1 MPARLNL
8 KLIQG
13 SSFTQEIRWESNTKV
28 YRAISSI
35 QKSAPVEISTIEAHG
50 IPEHWRVKISNVQ
63 GMKEVNSDEY
73 VVVSNVLPGSFQLN
87 SINAIGYTM
96 YTSGGVVEYNAPVDL
111 AGYSA
116 RMQIRPSVSSEVVLL
131 ELTSA
136 DNEIVINDEDKVITI
151 NISATESMGL
161 DFKTA
166 VYSLEMVGTTGNVV
180 TLVNGTVSLVKEV
193 TR

>member
-1 MPARLNL
+1 MPAKLNL

-13 SSFTQEIRWESNTKV
+13 NSFTQEIRWESNTKV
-28 YRAISSI
+28 YRAIASI

-63 GMKEVNSDEY
+63 GMKEINSDEY

-87 SINAIGYTM
+87 SINAIGYNM

-116 RMQIRPSVSSEVVLL
+116 RMQVRPSVSSEVVLL

-136 DNEIVINDEDKVITI
+136 DNEIVVNDEDKVITI
-151 NISATESMGL
+151 SISAAESMEL

-166 VYSLEMVGTTGNVV
+166 VYSLEMIGTAGNVV

>member
-28 YRAISSI
+28 YRAIASI

-50 IPEHWRVKISNVQ
+50 IPERWRVKISNVQ
-63 GMKEVNSDEY
+63 GMKEINSDEY

-96 YTSGGVVEYNAPVDL
+96 YTSGGVVEYNAPVGL

-136 DNEIVINDEDKVITI
+136 DNEIVVNDEDKVIAIT
-151 NISATESMGL
+151 ISAAESMEL

-166 VYSLEMVGTTGNVV
+166 VYSLEMIGPAGNVV

>member
-28 YRAISSI
+28 YRAIASI

-50 IPEHWRVKISNVQ
+50 IPERWRVKISNVQ
-63 GMKEVNSDEY
+63 GMKEINSDEY

-96 YTSGGVVEYNAPVDL
+96 YTSGGVVEYNAPVSL

-116 RMQIRPSVSSEVVLL
+116 RMQIRSSVSSEVVLL

-136 DNEIVINDEDKVITI
+136 DSEIVINDEEKVITI
-151 NISATESMGL
+151 NIPAVESMEL

-166 VYSLEMVGTTGNVV
+166 VYSLEMIGPTGNVV